1 MSWKDWSRRKKAIVV
16 FVILCLLGVI
26 AFIIYWFG
34 FHNKSPSVTVT
45 PTSAAAMTRL
55 LRSRDNELNPNNDS
69 LVGKIYLWIFG
80 VPLYHFVV
88 MKSTPTVT
96 ATPITSPI
104 DDNCPE

>member
-69 LVGKIYLWIFG
+69 LVGKISG
-80 VPLYHFVV
+80 MFV
-88 MKSTPTVT
+88 
-96 ATPITSPI
+96 ITDIIRRFLS
-104 DDNCPE
+104 DHNAGWQKT